1 MKNYKVFTS
10 IFVFAMVILPGLT
23 FAQNQVM
30 GSVYVIPSSY
40 DPSIVQTET
49 VSYSNQPVAQNSQ
62 NTTVVSGTDVLPNN
76 ILGIHIKTKAE
87 RDAERATKEADLA
100 RQAELARVARNPDGT
115 FAYGY
120 TNGTG
125 AQYANNTQYTDAR
138 NGTNKSIGSRNV
150 ASVGIFSGG
159 FLPTTFWGWVLL
171 ILLIAIFVAI
181 VRAFI
186 DKTNS
191 NQNRLHARAHAT
203 H

>member
-10 IFVFAMVILPGLT
+10 IFVLAILILPGLS
-23 FAQNQVM
+23 FADTQIA
-30 GSVYVIPSSY
+30 STTYVIPG
-40 DPSIVQTET
+40 DPVYTPAPVQ
-49 VSYSNQPVAQNSQ
+49 YSNSDQTVGQ
-62 NTTVVSGTDVLPNN
+62 NTQSYTIVNPADSLPTF
-76 ILGIHIKTKAE
+76 GIHIKTKAE
-87 RDAERATKEADLA
+87 RDAENAAKEAELA
-100 RQAELARVARNPDGT
+100 RQAELNRVAKNPDGS

-120 TNGTG
+120 TNGSG
-125 AQYANNTQYTDAR
+125 AQYANNTQYVDAR
-138 NGTNKSIGSRNV
+138 NGTLGRNNV

-171 ILLIAIFVAI
+171 ILLLAIFIAI

-191 NQNRLHARAHAT
+191 DQNRLHARAHGA